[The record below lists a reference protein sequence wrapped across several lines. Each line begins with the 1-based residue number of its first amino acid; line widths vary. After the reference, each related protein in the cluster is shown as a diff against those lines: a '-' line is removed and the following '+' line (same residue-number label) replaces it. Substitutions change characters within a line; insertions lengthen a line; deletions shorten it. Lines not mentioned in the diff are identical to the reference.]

1 VWSVPFAGA
10 TAERGAEFILPHDRV
25 LIDTVRRLGPEL
37 VRKGTLYGNREP
49 RGGEGV
55 TREQIVQGL
64 GRIRALPW
72 STGRPCMARSRA
84 PVSIAASLTRSQRA
98 WRSAVRTPARTWMR
112 RYCGRGRAR
121 LATSTHTHTHPVA
134 GGNDRVAGVLAEGLA
149 EAGVRLS
156 TPVSAVRWGSRGVRV
171 RAGDDQTDADAAV
184 VAAPPAALKAIE
196 FDPPLPSAKASA
208 LSAARMGQ
216 AAKLLV
222 ALRTPA
228 EPSAVLSVPERYW
241 CYTQLGANGERLPFV
256 AAFAGS
262 PSGVAALEVG
272 RGPDR
277 WLGIA
282 GGAAP

>member
-1 VWSVPFAGA
+1 
-10 TAERGAEFILPHDRV
+10 
-25 LIDTVRRLGPEL
+25 
-37 VRKGTLYGNREP
+37 
-49 RGGEGV
+49 
-55 TREQIVQGL
+55 
-64 GRIRALPW
+64 
-72 STGRPCMARSRA
+72 
-84 PVSIAASLTRSQRA
+84 
-98 WRSAVRTPARTWMR
+98 
-112 RYCGRGRAR
+112 
-121 LATSTHTHTHPVA
+121 
-134 GGNDRVAGVLAEGLA
+134 VAGVLAEGLA